1 MKNPWIIDGHQ
12 PAAPVNTG
20 AQLALELALKTTSP
34 NLAATQTLVYV
45 PTPGHT
51 STMRWG
57 KGAFFSPTQVEGNTD
72 LLTFGS
78 PADTIICVTG
88 GLYEFHF
95 PPIYFA
101 QKGNGT
107 ASMLKVHIQP
117 NGESGFVPYVIQMT
131 LRSASRLVHENW
143 ELCPATVFAVE
154 FEAGDQMKIGSC
166 FRAYTSYS
174 SAVVSGHYK
183 AHLGSARS
191 LMPVNDQLTNIRI
204 YKV

>member
-1 MKNPWIIDGHQ
+1 MNNPWIIDGSQ
-12 PAAPVNTG
+12 PSAPVNTG
-20 AQLALELALKTTSP
+20 AQLALELALNNTSP
-34 NLAATQTLVYV
+34 NLAATQTFKYY

-51 STMRWG
+51 TTFKWG
-57 KGAFFSPTQVEGNTD
+57 KGAFFSPTQIEGNAD

-88 GLYEFHF
+88 GMYEFHF
-95 PPIYFA
+95 PPIYFT

-131 LRSASRLVHENW
+131 LRSASRLVHEHW

-154 FEAGDQMKIGSC
+154 LEAGDQMKIGSC

-174 SAVVSGHYK
+174 SAAVSGHYK

-191 LMPVNDQLTNIRI
+191 LMPANDQLTNIRI